1 MARGAPH
8 SATARGRWCRVRLK
22 SGEVV
27 ELKFKEKTAG
37 KVLIFEDGDGN
48 ERRIMLGDIKSMSDR
63 RLLQPVSRH
72 RKL

>member
-1 MARGAPH
+1 
-8 SATARGRWCRVRLK
+8 LK